1 MNFNEVIDFLVSE
14 LNVTPTQVK
23 MSLSKTKALKGI
35 DIGNSEFTVNEDEAD
50 DFIDQCA
57 GKCPCKLF
65 HIVVTQGQKRR
76 EVTIY
81 NSKYWKHGYEKC
93 SITTS
98 PKKERRAPELY
109 PE

>member
-1 MNFNEVIDFLVSE
+1 MNYDQIVNFLASE
-14 LNVTPTQVK
+14 LSVTSLQVK
-23 MSLSKTKALKGI
+23 MSLSRTSALKGV
-35 DIGNSEFTVNEDEAD
+35 DLEDSEFTVDKDRAD

-65 HIVVTQGQKRR
+65 HIVVTQGRKRW
-76 EVTIY
+76 EATVY
-81 NSKYWKHGYEKC
+81 NSKYWRNGREKY

-98 PKKERRAPELY
+98 PKKERKLPEPY